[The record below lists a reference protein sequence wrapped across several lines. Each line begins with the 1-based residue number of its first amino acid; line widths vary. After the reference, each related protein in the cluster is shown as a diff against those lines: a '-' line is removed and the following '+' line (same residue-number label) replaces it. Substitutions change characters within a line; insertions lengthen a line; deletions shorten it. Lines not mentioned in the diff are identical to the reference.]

1 MFKKVKKALKFMKPK
16 KQKPQSDQDFE
27 LKRKTT
33 VIQYDEM
40 LKTKFNEESTIDTS
54 KNKEY
59 EEYEVQ
65 LEDSLIGIALKFDMS
80 VELLKRMN
88 NLSSEFI
95 CKGMVLK
102 VFKLNQED
110 SEEEDQD
117 DEEEEVEQIQQDIW
131 KQQIQQYN
139 NIPMYYCMDDQNVKG
154 QITVRED
161 MILFDT
167 NNIQQQAGK
176 RIINNACISINDIN
190 EAIVHILPNANDQ
203 KDYLIQILLSGIGR
217 VEFEKKFRKK
227 LEKFKKQ
234 KKSIATIF
242 FRYQERYE
250 SGKLIP
256 EEVKKEMCKTITDF
270 INHSVQNLK
279 EQDNIINLTKLP
291 YIDLI
296 DESNRYQQLIQ
307 KQELD
312 NVIGKRMGRLW
323 ASISYVPKYKANSQ
337 CLNESLYKQLI
348 ELIPAIYRLS
358 NWNIKFTIDNDGSS
372 YQQLLLSLQYQ
383 NPFFF
388 TIKDKDGNVFG
399 AYVSSEL
406 KNSKPGFHGT
416 GETFLFQQDQLQMIP
431 YYWKET
437 NNDFVYCDS
446 DGFSIGCGPSF
457 GIFVDSKL
465 YFGYNNPCTTFE
477 NPRFTQNEKFFIQ
490 HFEVWVIEQL

>member
-1 MFKKVKKALKFMKPK
+1 MFKKVKKVFRFIKPK
-16 KQKPQSDQDFE
+16 KQKASNTEDFE

-33 VIQYDEM
+33 VLQYDET
-40 LKTKFNEESTIDTS
+40 LKTKFTQESTIDTQ

-65 LEDSLIGIALKFDMS
+65 QEDSLIGIALKFDMS
-80 VELLKRMN
+80 VELLKRIN

-95 CKGMVLK
+95 VQGMVLK
-102 VFKLNQED
+102 VFKQDHED
-110 SEEEDQD
+110 SAEDEYS
-117 DEEEEVEQIQQDIW
+117 EEEEVEQMEQDIW
-131 KQQIQQYN
+131 KQQIKQYN
-139 NIPMYYCMDDQNVKG
+139 NILMYYCMDDQNVKG
-154 QITVRED
+154 QMTVRED
-161 MILFDT
+161 MILFDS
-167 NNIQQQAGK
+167 NQVQQQAGK
-176 RIINNACISINDIN
+176 RIMNNACISINDIN

-227 LEKFKKQ
+227 LQKFKKQ

-250 SGKLIP
+250 SGQLIP
-256 EEVKKEMCKTITDF
+256 EEVKRDMCKSITEF

-279 EQDNIINLTKLP
+279 DQQDVINLTKLP

-296 DESNRYQQLIQ
+296 DESNHYQQLIQ

-323 ASISYVPKYKANSQ
+323 ASISYVPKYKANSK

-358 NWNIKFTIDNDGSS
+358 NWSIKFTIDNDGSS
-372 YQQLLLSLQYQ
+372 YEQLLLSLQYQ

-388 TIKDKDGNVFG
+388 TIKDKDGKVFG

-406 KNSKPGFHGT
+406 QGSKKGFHGT
-416 GETFLFQQDQLQMIP
+416 GETFLFQQDELQMIP

-446 DGFSIGCGPSF
+446 DGFCVGCGPSF

-465 YFGYNNPCTTFE
+465 YFGYNNPCSTFE
-477 NPRFTQNEKFFIQ
+477 NPRFTQNEKFLIQ